1 MSGSDE
7 ELHKLQKKY
16 QALVDYIKHMHML
29 SRNHIADRV
38 LGNIL
43 EKIKEFEEYYK

>member
-1 MSGSDE
+1 MSGSDD
-7 ELHKLQKKY
+7 ELRKLQKKY
-16 QALVDYIKHMHML
+16 QALVDYIKRMNTL

-38 LGNIL
+38 LGDIL